1 MYQAHRSAVALLLF
15 LLSACS
21 SYEPRET
28 ILDDV
33 DKAPSVELYT
43 PKTELERQAYD
54 QGVQQVLADMKG
66 KMRARDRFNWDKPI
80 VECGVEIPAHVS
92 NGSLIPTH
100 TECIQI
106 APGQWTEESPT
117 YLPVLGD
124 E

>member
-1 MYQAHRSAVALLLF
+1 MYQAHRSAVALLLV

-21 SYEPRET
+21 SYEPRDT

-66 KMRARDRFNWDKPI
+66 KMRAWDRFNWDKPI
-80 VECGVEIPAHVS
+80 VECGVEIPAYIS

-117 YLPVLGD
+117 YLPVLGN